1 MRVLGID
8 CGSQTTGWGVIDS
21 DGTRHTFVGAGA
33 IVVPPRASFPERLCA
48 IGRELR
54 RVIAEFKPD
63 TAAVEDTF
71 HSQNARSALKLTH
84 VRGVALFLLAES
96 GIEVGEYPPATVKLN
111 VAGNGR
117 AEKEQVQWMVRSL
130 LRLDRDL
137 FPLDV
142 SDAVAVAICHASQAV
157 TRVSR

>member
-1 MRVLGID
+1 MRILGID

-33 IVVPPRASFPERLCA
+33 IVVPARASFPERLCE
-48 IGRELR
+48 IGKELR
-54 RVIAEFKPD
+54 RIIAEYQPEA
-63 TAAVEDTF
+63 AAVEDTF
-71 HSQNARSALKLTH
+71 HSLNARSALKLTH
-84 VRGVALFLLAES
+84 VRGVAMFLLAEA
-96 GIEVGEYPPATVKLN
+96 GIEIGEYPPATVKLS

-142 SDAVAVAICHASQAV
+142 SDAVAVAICHASQTV